1 MTLELILNELDELG
15 ARIDAIASLGA
26 GIAAALASEAIAP
39 DDVYHMLA
47 TYAGGLLALQKKVR
61 SQVAVATARATG
73 RDPAPAPAAAAAQPT
88 NERKPRG
95 ETLERRSG
103 DVAKRTHEGR
113 HAVTERGAARVPG

>member
-26 GIAAALASEAIAP
+26 GIAAALTSEAIAP

-61 SQVAVATARATG
+61 NQVAVATARATG
-73 RDPAPAPAAAAAQPT
+73 RDPAPAAAQPT
-88 NERKPRG
+88 TERNPRG
-95 ETLERRSG
+95 ETLDRRSG
-103 DVAKRTHEGR
+103 DVAKRTHERR
-113 HAVTERGAARVPG
+113 HAVTERGAAHVPG